1 MKGEKMMHLHILI
14 ESTVLELDK
23 NITIFFFFLMQE
35 RSLNQNLGQTNIF
48 LFWQNLFNLFSY

>member
-1 MKGEKMMHLHILI
+1 MMHLHILI

>member
-48 LFWQNLFNLFSY
+48 LFWQNLFNLFIY